1 MNIAKVVES
10 SKVDIE
16 PFVLNNFIV
25 KKKSKNLLKIVSKK
39 ELRSLAEELNLEYNS
54 EQIDFAK
61 KIIKA
66 YLAKR

>member
-1 MNIAKVVES
+1 LNIAKVVES